1 MAGRFCFCLCQIF
14 LTDWTKTGS
23 SGTQQL
29 IFAKKINDDLLVE
42 IFDFCRPDNI
52 SPNTYPRN
60 WWYTL
65 AHVCQRWRRVLFATP
80 TRLGITLVCNS
91 RTPVV
96 DMLANSPPLP
106 LIIYW
111 GNPGTLDTD
120 GSVKNVLLALSHRDR
135 VRRLTL
141 HMSET
146 SMCEVFSSMKGPL
159 PMLETLQLY
168 CSTYNGNIRSNTKL
182 PTMFEAPNLRHLQLS
197 DLKLLPQSAK
207 LLNNVTARPSI
218 VSFTVGE
225 ITTKPAALMA
235 CLASMPRLKVL
246 KIGVFFSIP
255 SGPTERKERDLC
267 AGGRPESTQLA
278 LTDLEEFEYQG
289 ISDYLEALAAQIS
302 APFLKKLSI
311 TLSNTV
317 DDNADLNATRFKYLS
332 RLISGAAGLAFQ
344 FARVRFK
351 DGFSI
356 VLDHDELWT
365 GRGAFE
371 LRFNNRTYHFE
382 ADVGRVAD
390 ICRVLAPMPSTVQS
404 LLLEDG
410 NRNSWDPKPEREE
423 WHELLRVFDNVK
435 TLRVAGRFV
444 EELDK
449 ALKPDKNDSVQAL
462 LPRLQEIVQYGPEKE
477 FAAFVQA
484 RQVAGSPV
492 RVVSGPRNRL
502 TLF

>member
-1 MAGRFCFCLCQIF
+1 
-14 LTDWTKTGS
+14 
-23 SGTQQL
+23 
-29 IFAKKINDDLLVE
+29 
-42 IFDFCRPDNI
+42 
-52 SPNTYPRN
+52 
-60 WWYTL
+60 
-65 AHVCQRWRRVLFATP
+65 
-80 TRLGITLVCNS
+80 
-91 RTPVV
+91 
-96 DMLANSPPLP
+96 MLANSPPLP

-120 GSVKNVLLALSHRDR
+120 DSVKNVLLALSHRDR

-141 HMSET
+141 HMSE
-146 SMCEVFSSMKGPL
+146 SPMSQVFSSMDGPL

-168 CSTYNGNIRSNTKL
+168 CSTYNGTLRSNVKL
-182 PTMFEAPNLRHLQLS
+182 PSKFEAPNLRHLQLS
-197 DLKLLPQSAK
+197 DLKLLPQLTQ
-207 LLNNVTARPSI
+207 LLDNVANRPSI

-225 ITTKPAALMA
+225 ITTKPEALMA
-235 CLASMPRLKVL
+235 CLASMPHLKVL

-255 SGPTERKERDLC
+255 SGSTERKERDLC
-267 AGGRPESTQLA
+267 TGGRPETAQLA
-278 LTDLEEFEYQG
+278 LTDLEQFEYQG
-289 ISDYLEALAAQIS
+289 ISDYLEAIAARIS

-311 TLSNTV
+311 TLSNA
-317 DDNADLNATRFKYLS
+317 DDDRADFDAATFKYLS
-332 RLISGAAGLAFQ
+332 RLISGAANLAFQ

-371 LRFNNRTYHFE
+371 LRFSNRTYHFE
-382 ADVGRVAD
+382 ADVGRVAK
-390 ICRVLAPMPSTVQS
+390 ICRVLAPTPSTVQS

-410 NRNSWDPKPEREE
+410 NRNSWAPKPEREGC
-423 WHELLRVFDNVK
+423 HELLRVFDNVK

-449 ALKPDKNDSVQAL
+449 ALKPDKKDSVQVQAL
-462 LPRLQEIVQYGPEKE
+462 LPRLQEIVRYGPEKG
-477 FAAFVQA
+477 FAAFVKA

-492 RVVSGPRNRL
+492 RVVSGPKNRL